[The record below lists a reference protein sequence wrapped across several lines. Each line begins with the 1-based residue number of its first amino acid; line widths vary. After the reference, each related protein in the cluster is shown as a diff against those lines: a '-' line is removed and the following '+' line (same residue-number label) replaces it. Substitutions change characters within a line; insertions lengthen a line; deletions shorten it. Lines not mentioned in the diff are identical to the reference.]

1 MAAEAGLVWRAP
13 EPADAEALGRFHHQ
27 SWVDSYGDL
36 VPPGWFDE
44 HGPQDRIDLW
54 HRILAQPPPEGVR
67 RTAVFRPGGTPV
79 AWCVAGASHDN
90 EGVPPVRDHELW
102 GLYVDRALHGSGLGQ
117 ALLDWAIADRPAQ
130 RWRAKGNERAAAFYR
145 RNGFRDDGTELVV
158 DNPPV
163 VEVRMVRGG

>member
-1 MAAEAGLVWRAP
+1 VGAQHDLTWRAP
-13 EPADAEALGRFHHQ
+13 EPADAEALGRFHHR
-27 SWVDSYGDL
+27 SWVDSYSDL

-67 RTAVFRPGGTPV
+67 RTAVFRPDGAPV
-79 AWCVAGASHDN
+79 AWCVAGVSHPN

-102 GLYVDRALHGSGLGQ
+102 GLYVDRSLHGSGLGQ
-117 ALLDWAIADRPAQ
+117 ALLEWAVADRPAQ
-130 RWRAKGNERAAAFYR
+130 LWRARGNERAAAFYR
-145 RNGFRDDGTELVV
+145 RNGFRDDGTELTV
-158 DNPPV
+158 DHPPL